1 MKVNASVNMDK
12 RNIAVGFTAEKEEGE
27 SDFFDSLFKKFQ
39 CIEPIN
45 FKRFNLNKPHLKK

>member
-27 SDFFDSLFKKFQ
+27 SDFFDSLFKDKE
-39 CIEPIN
+39 ILDIIADEDE
-45 FKRFNLNKPHLKK
+45 LDDVDDD

>member
-27 SDFFDSLFKKFQ
+27 SDFFDSLF
-39 CIEPIN
+39 
-45 FKRFNLNKPHLKK
+45 NKDKEIDDLLDDEDEIDDEE